1 MQVQVRKLREAM
13 QLLGPA
19 MPRKTTLSILHNVLL
34 KDGRAIAGDL
44 ETFVFIDLPE
54 ADMECLIP
62 HKSVMELLKYVPGN
76 GTLTIETDG
85 ELTLSWDGGKSSYP
99 LAKPK
104 DYPSEMELVVK
115 TEGKMDG
122 NMLMTALTSSA
133 KYCATE
139 QDRPVLNGVAIFPGE
154 NLDIAA
160 GDGFRMAYQTIPATF
175 PIEEPLIIP
184 SGAVWLLSS
193 LWQHTKPDVTPGG
206 SGDSLV
212 ELVMKK
218 RQMDVALVEAKSSG
232 TGLLRLS
239 FSGVTALIKLIQ
251 GSPPDFK
258 KLIPKDTP
266 TTVKFFPGDL
276 ERAVRRLS
284 AVAKEGKG
292 IVRLSWTN
300 DTMTVSA
307 SSEEAG
313 KVEGTL
319 PVQADKPDR
328 VGLNI
333 ITGHPEEKRGIIQI
347 MVKRRERIVTAR
359 DEDLINA
366 FDEWLNFEDGE
377 EFVKG
382 ALKLSGIFRRLAE
395 ERYIDIDELMKQE
408 ASPPKEPAKDK
419 RSKADKAHQTLAA

>member
-19 MPRKTTLSILHNVLL
+19 VPRKTTLPILHNVLL

-44 ETFVFIDLPE
+44 ETFVFVDLPE

-62 HKSVMELLKYVPGN
+62 HNSVTELLKYVPGN
-76 GTLTIETDG
+76 ETLTIEADG

-99 LAKPK
+99 RAKPEE
-104 DYPSEMELVVK
+104 YPPEPELEVK

-154 NLDIAA
+154 NLEIAA
-160 GDGFRMAYQTIPATF
+160 GDGFRMAYQTIPGTF

-184 SGAVWLLSS
+184 SGAVRLLNF
-193 LWQHTKPDVTPGG
+193 LWQHTKPAAAV
-206 SGDSLV
+206 GDSLV
-212 ELVMKK
+212 QIVMNK
-218 RQMDVALVEAKSSG
+218 RLIDIALVGAKESG
-232 TGLLRLS
+232 ASILRS
-239 FSGVTALIKLIQ
+239 RFSGVTALIRLIQ
-251 GSPPDFK
+251 GTPPDFK
-258 KLIPKDTP
+258 KLIPKDIP

-276 ERAVRRLS
+276 ERAVKRLRP
-284 AVAKEGKG
+284 VAKDGKG

-319 PVQADKPDR
+319 PVQADNPER

-333 ITGHPEEKRGIIQI
+333 KYLLEYLKGKEGMITMGVSGR
-347 MVKRRERIVTAR
+347 TAP
-359 DEDLINA
+359 
-366 FDEWLNFEDGE
+366 
-377 EFVKG
+377 VM
-382 ALKLSGIFRRLAE
+382 FRHR
-395 ERYIDIDELMKQE
+395 
-408 ASPPKEPAKDK
+408 ASPLVIVMPMFVEW
-419 RSKADKAHQTLAA
+419 